1 MLILG
6 IVFDGS
12 IFPFTFAGFTADACI
27 EAVLGETATRP
38 ELLLPGIEGL
48 ADTGGTDCL
57 RAASAAL
64 GETRAPF
71 CAGAGALSTVADT
84 PMARALA
91 DWASASD
98 FSRIWRCFSFERRVR
113 GRGRHKN
120 CLKRSRMFF
129 SSSWPRKSQI
139 A

>member
-1 MLILG
+1 MTMLILG

-12 IFPFTFAGFTADACI
+12 IFPFAFAGFAA
-27 EAVLGETATRP
+27 ALVLGGPATTP
-38 ELLLPGIEGL
+38 ELLLPGIEGF
-48 ADTGGTDCL
+48 ADTGGTDCF

-98 FSRIWRCFSFERRVR
+98 FSRIWRCFSSSFATIDRR
-113 GRGRHKN
+113 
-120 CLKRSRMFF
+120 
-129 SSSWPRKSQI
+129 SSGMGLLS
-139 A
+139 